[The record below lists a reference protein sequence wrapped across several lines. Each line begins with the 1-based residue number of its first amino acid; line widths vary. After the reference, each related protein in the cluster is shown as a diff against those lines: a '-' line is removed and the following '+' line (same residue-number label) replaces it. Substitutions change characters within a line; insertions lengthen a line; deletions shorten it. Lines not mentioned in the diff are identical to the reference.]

1 MEPLA
6 ARNSHRF
13 ACTDPVR
20 NSPRAANV
28 GWAQHDAHEPVVV
41 AIKGESL
48 LNPHCVHHYR
58 HARSSLRRV
67 PSRLLL
73 RLAAD
78 TPLGG

>member
-20 NSPRAANV
+20 TSPRAANV

-48 LNPHCVHHYR
+48 LNPIVCTTTGTP
-58 HARSSLRRV
+58 APASDAS
-67 PSRLLL
+67 
-73 RLAAD
+73 LAACFYGS
-78 TPLGG
+78 PLIPR